1 MYFYNLFIY
10 RLESKIREEAGFVHA
25 SVGVHGEV
33 VGLMMG
39 TLVPEAVVAKRSL
52 LCHSP
57 ELYVPEDLSEVI
69 LKIQGVPQVVL

>member
-52 LCHSP
+52 LCHS

-69 LKIQGVPQVVL
+69 LKIQGVRQVVL